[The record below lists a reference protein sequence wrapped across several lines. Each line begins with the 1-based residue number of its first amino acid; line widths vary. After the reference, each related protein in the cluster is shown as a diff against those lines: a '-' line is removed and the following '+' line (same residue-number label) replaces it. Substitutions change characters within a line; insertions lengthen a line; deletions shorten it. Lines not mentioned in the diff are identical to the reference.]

1 MKNNKQKIV
10 FVGASRTPIGRY
22 LGGLKEVTLAELS
35 EHALNS
41 TIVKFNINKNQIDEV
56 IVGNVNGTQTSS
68 NLAKVTATNLGLPVS
83 TTGYTV
89 NRICGSGI
97 QSAIDGF
104 HELFFGKKNLIA
116 VGGAESMSRAPYYL
130 PEDSRFKGLAGGS
143 MEVLDS
149 NLLLH
154 QTSSGRESDI
164 THMGETA
171 EYIISEKLIA
181 RELQDQFAFD
191 SHQKAIKATENGRFA
206 QEISPITISDAK
218 GNSTTVSTDEQ
229 IRKDTSLEK
238 LAKLKPAF
246 VEGGTATAGNSSSLN
261 DGASFQVM
269 TTESYA
275 LENDYE
281 IMGEFIDY
289 AVVGIEPERMGLG
302 PVDAINQV
310 LANNDLDL
318 HDDIDLLE
326 INEAFA
332 GQTLAVMEDLGIE
345 MGSDFYKNKLN
356 VNGGAI
362 AQGHPLGMSG
372 SRLIT
377 TMLYEFKNNP
387 DKKYAIASACIGGG
401 QGIAVLL
408 KNGYYK
414 E

>member
-41 TIVKFNINKNQIDEV
+41 TIEKFNINKNQIDEV

>member
-1 MKNNKQKIV
+1 
-10 FVGASRTPIGRY
+10 
-22 LGGLKEVTLAELS
+22 
-35 EHALNS
+35 
-41 TIVKFNINKNQIDEV
+41 
-56 IVGNVNGTQTSS
+56 
-68 NLAKVTATNLGLPVS
+68 
-83 TTGYTV
+83 
-89 NRICGSGI
+89 
-97 QSAIDGF
+97 
-104 HELFFGKKNLIA
+104 
-116 VGGAESMSRAPYYL
+116 
-130 PEDSRFKGLAGGS
+130 
-143 MEVLDS
+143 
-149 NLLLH
+149 
-154 QTSSGRESDI
+154 
-164 THMGETA
+164 
-171 EYIISEKLIA
+171 
-181 RELQDQFAFD
+181 
-191 SHQKAIKATENGRFA
+191 
-206 QEISPITISDAK
+206 
-218 GNSTTVSTDEQ
+218 
-229 IRKDTSLEK
+229 
-238 LAKLKPAF
+238 
-246 VEGGTATAGNSSSLN
+246 
-261 DGASFQVM
+261 
-269 TTESYA
+269 
-275 LENDYE
+275 
-281 IMGEFIDY
+281 
-289 AVVGIEPERMGLG
+289 MGLG

>member
-22 LGGLKEVTLAELS
+22 LGGLKEITLAELS

-41 TIVKFNINKNQIDEV
+41 TIEKFNINKNQIDEV

-191 SHQKAIKATENGRFA
+191 SHQKAIKATESGRFA
-206 QEISPITISDAK
+206 QEISPITRSDAK

-229 IRKDTSLEK
+229 IIKDTSLEK

>member
-22 LGGLKEVTLAELS
+22 LGGLKEITLAELS

-41 TIVKFNINKNQIDEV
+41 TIEKFNINKNQIDEV

-275 LENDYE
+275 LENGYE

>member
-41 TIVKFNINKNQIDEV
+41 TIEKFNINKNQIDEV

-191 SHQKAIKATENGRFA
+191 SHQKAIKATESGRFA

>member
-22 LGGLKEVTLAELS
+22 LGGLKEITLAELS

-41 TIVKFNINKNQIDEV
+41 TIEKFNINKNQIDEV

-191 SHQKAIKATENGRFA
+191 SHQKAIKATESGRFA

-238 LAKLKPAF
+238 LAKLRPAF

>member
-41 TIVKFNINKNQIDEV
+41 TIEKFNINKNQIDEV

-275 LENDYE
+275 LENGYE

>member
-22 LGGLKEVTLAELS
+22 LGGLKEITLAELS

-41 TIVKFNINKNQIDEV
+41 TIEKFNINKNQIDEV

-191 SHQKAIKATENGRFA
+191 SHQKAIKATESGRFA

-275 LENDYE
+275 LENGYE

>member
-22 LGGLKEVTLAELS
+22 LGGLKEITLAELS

-41 TIVKFNINKNQIDEV
+41 TIEKFNINKNQIDEV